1 MKVFCIND
9 TWSDGQKID
18 GITLGKI
25 YDVNK
30 QIELLPNYKPIQIY
44 QDDGSLHWYSSPK
57 EFFITLDEF
66 RLNQLDRLYESGL

>member
-1 MKVFCIND
+1 MKVVCIND
-9 TWSDGQKID
+9 KWSDGQKVD

-25 YDVNK
+25 YDVKK
-30 QIELLPNYKPIQIY
+30 QLELPNYKGIQIY